1 MAMLRDL
8 KVVSGGAIPRK
19 LTEGEVNFLIKEGVV
34 EYKGYYDEET
44 LVVCRCD
51 QGCDRLCKIDAVVLE
66 DDTYYL
72 VGKLNGQLAFT
83 SKDNLKGD
91 ITDRLEKLIRD
102 YGRWASFSVKYP
114 KLGKLVLK
122 FVLWNI
128 GRKRNKSQGVT
139 YDQ

>member
-1 MAMLRDL
+1 MLRDL
-8 KVVSGGAIPRK
+8 KVVSEGVTPRK

-44 LVVCRCD
+44 LVLCRCD
-51 QGCDRLCKIDAVVLE
+51 QGCDRICKIDDVVLE
-66 DDTYYL
+66 DNTYYL

-91 ITDRLEKLIRD
+91 ITDRLEELVRD
-102 YGRWASFSVKYP
+102 YGRWASFLVKYP

-128 GRKRNKSQGVT
+128 RRKRRKSQGVT
-139 YDQ
+139 YAQ